1 MSSGI
6 NPADLGDELRGVLT
20 IYGNAV
26 AEGVNAKAKK
36 AAKKLLRKTKATAPV
51 GRRGGAFKRALA
63 VKEVEAGHG
72 VTEYVWHAKAPEYR
86 LVHLLVK
93 GHAMPDGSRSPANP
107 FLQNALAEV
116 LPEFEHDV
124 EEVLRNGG

>member
-6 NPADLGDELRGVLT
+6 NPADLGDELHRVLT
-20 IYGNAV
+20 IYGDNV
-26 AEGVNAKAKK
+26 AEAVNDRAKK
-36 AAKKLLRKTKATAPV
+36 SAKKLLRKTKATAPV

-63 VKEVEAGHG
+63 VKEVDAGHG
-72 VTEYVWHAKAPEYR
+72 MKEYVWHAKPPEHR
-86 LVHLLVK
+86 LVHLLVH
-93 GHAMPDGSRSPANP
+93 GHATKDGGRTAPDP
-107 FLQNALAEV
+107 FLENALAEV